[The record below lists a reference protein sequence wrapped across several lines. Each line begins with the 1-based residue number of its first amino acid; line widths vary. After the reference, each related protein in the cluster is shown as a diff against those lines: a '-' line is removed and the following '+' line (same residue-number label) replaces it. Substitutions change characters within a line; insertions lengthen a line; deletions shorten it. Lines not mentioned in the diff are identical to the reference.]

1 MVESVGAGNDFEER
15 VKGSFRVHLSQEPS
29 QKNPPFSY
37 TRGGWTSQWEGRDRA
52 SGVLDV
58 IVKVIEVAFLS
69 RKFKWPTLM
78 RGWRGK

>member
-1 MVESVGAGNDFEER
+1 MISRSESREASVFT
-15 VKGSFRVHLSQEPS
+15 FRKNPPK
-29 QKNPPFSY
+29 KNPPFSY
-37 TRGGWTSQWEGRDRA
+37 TRGGWTCQWEGRDRA

-58 IVKVIEVAFLS
+58 IVKVIEVALLS

>member
-1 MVESVGAGNDFEER
+1 MISRSESREASVFT
-15 VKGSFRVHLSQEPS
+15 FRKNPPK
-29 QKNPPFSY
+29 KNPPFSY
-37 TRGGWTSQWEGRDRA
+37 EGRDRA